1 MIISQQTKLK
11 IFLKIPL
18 NKLEIAINIYLVLIQ
33 YYMSL
38 LLLIY
43 KEIVNHYINKVK
55 YRGDP
60 EIIFL
65 KLH

>member
-55 YRGDP
+55 
-60 EIIFL
+60 
-65 KLH
+65 